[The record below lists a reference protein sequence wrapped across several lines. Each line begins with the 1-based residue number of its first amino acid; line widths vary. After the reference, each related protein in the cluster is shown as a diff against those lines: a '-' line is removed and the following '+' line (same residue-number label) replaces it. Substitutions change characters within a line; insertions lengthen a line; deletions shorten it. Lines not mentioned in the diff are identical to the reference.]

1 MTQELTAQDRA
12 ILLKIARDAIGAKAR
27 REALPDIQSYPL
39 SPALLKD
46 GASFVTLS
54 KEGRLRG
61 CIGSLEASQSL
72 AQDVQ
77 DHAIQAAFDDPRFPS
92 LQAEELPHIHIEIS
106 HISPLQVL
114 TYKKPKDLA
123 KALKPHQDGVILKT
137 GYRRAT
143 FLPQVWEQLP
153 KPEDFLGHL
162 CQKMGMPAD
171 FWKTS
176 LMEVFTYTVEAF
188 EE

>member
-1 MTQELTAQDRA
+1 MSQKLSHQDQKT
-12 ILLKIARDAIGAKAR
+12 LLKIARDAISAKANHQQIAPI
-27 REALPDIQSYPL
+27 ETYAPGPM
-39 SPALLKD
+39 LLAD

-54 KEGRLRG
+54 KEGHLRG

-77 DHAIQAAFDDPRFPS
+77 ERAIQAAFEDPRFPAVQTS
-92 LQAEELPHIHIEIS
+92 ELPFIKLEIS
-106 HISPLQVL
+106 HVSPA
-114 TYKKPKDLA
+114 KPLPYEKPADLP
-123 KALKPHQDGVILKT
+123 KLLKPYRDGVILKS

-153 KPEDFLGHL
+153 KPEDFLSHL
-162 CQKMGMPAD
+162 CQKMGMPGNY
-171 FWKTS
+171 WQTT
-176 LMEVFTYTVEAF
+176 LMEVFIYSVEAF

>member
-1 MTQELTAQDRA
+1 MPQDLNHQDKKT
-12 ILLKIARDAIGAKAR
+12 LLCIARDAINAKAKA
-27 REALPDIQSYPL
+27 EALRPLDAYQL
-39 SPALLKD
+39 SPALLEN
-46 GASFVTLS
+46 GACFVTLT
-54 KEGRLRG
+54 KEGYLRG

-77 DHAIQAAFDDPRFPS
+77 ERAIQAAFEDPRFPAV
-92 LQAEELPHIHIEIS
+92 QASELPFIKVEVS
-106 HISPLQVL
+106 HVSPAQPLP
-114 TYKKPKDLA
+114 YEKPTDLPML
-123 KALKPHQDGVILKT
+123 LKPYRDGVILKA

-153 KPEDFLGHL
+153 KPEDFLSHL
-162 CQKMGMPAD
+162 CQKMGMPGNY
-171 FWKTS
+171 WQST